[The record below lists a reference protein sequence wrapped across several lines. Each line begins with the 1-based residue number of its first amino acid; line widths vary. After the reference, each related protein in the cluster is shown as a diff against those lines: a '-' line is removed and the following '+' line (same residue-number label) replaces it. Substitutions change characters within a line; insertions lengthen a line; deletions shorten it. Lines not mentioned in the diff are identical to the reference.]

1 MYCRKQ
7 ITFDLDTGIL
17 KEIHGEKNYTKAYSD
32 IRSFME
38 NNDFEH
44 IEGSVYAS
52 QKPIEDLDVLGLIKD
67 LKQEHEYLDKCV
79 RNMHQADIG
88 ESHSLSDRFSYDGTA
103 GKFAQKQQ
111 ENSIPPNTN
120 AETDI
125 SENKSVNKNTIR
137 SNRFISALSLT
148 SNIQVDKSDITDLYN
163 K

>member
-1 MYCRKQ
+1 MEDN
-7 ITFDLDTGIL
+7 DL
-17 KEIHGEKNYTKAYSD
+17 
-32 IRSFME
+32 
-38 NNDFEH
+38 EH

-67 LKQEHEYLDKCV
+67 LKKEHEYLDKCV

-88 ESHSLSDRFSYDGTA
+88 KSHSLSDQFSYDGTA
-103 GKFAQKQQ
+103 CKFAQKQQ
-111 ENSIPPNTN
+111 ENPASPDTNT
-120 AETDI
+120 ETDTP
-125 SENKSVNKNTIR
+125 ENKSINKNTIR